1 MHLTHEQDDLIAYAI
16 VPDKEQDA
24 QSTCLDWEPLFI
36 NNFAMFRRTTIHTDV
51 FKGTCFTA
59 LESAL
64 GTDPEAVLDAIE
76 DFWNEH
82 GFAVMMDAQVSK

>member
-1 MHLTHEQDDLIAYAI
+1 
-16 VPDKEQDA
+16 
-24 QSTCLDWEPLFI
+24 
-36 NNFAMFRRTTIHTDV
+36 MFRRTTINTDV
-51 FKGTCFTA
+51 FKDTLFTA

-76 DFWNEH
+76 DFWKEH